1 MKNYYVILFLGYLL
15 LISCNDDATYT
26 IGEDFLDVDTHVI
39 VTDTVSV
46 LASTIQLDSVSTTN
60 ASRLLIG
67 ALQDAEFGNLKA
79 QTYFNLLASSYDI
92 DNDATYD
99 SIGVILYYDRYYYGD
114 TTKIQTFKVHEI
126 IENFDSNNEDDDNF
140 YNTATLQYNENSIGE
155 LRFVPYPNK
164 KDSIYIPID
173 KAFGNSLFT
182 KLQTNTINNDDDLYQ
197 AFKGLTIIPDLSSDV
212 VLGFNKSTMVM
223 RLYYTIKSED
233 DENNDYYSDFSI
245 QSYNRNFNHITS
257 NKTNTVLSS
266 IQSYTDIL
274 NTTNTNNLAY
284 IQSGTALNMRVE
296 FPSIKNLNQLEQN
309 GTTIGA
315 MLKFYPTIK
324 SYQANNIGA
333 DSLAVYVVDKKNRIV
348 SQLVGLEG
356 NYVYAQLN
364 TQNDEFDSKY
374 YYTADLTTFVEQV
387 LTTNY
392 DLNYALLFQFP
403 NNTNSV
409 NKLNIYDTVNPN
421 YSMKLTLTFLRY

>member
-1 MKNYYVILFLGYLL
+1 
-15 LISCNDDATYT
+15 
-26 IGEDFLDVDTHVI
+26 
-39 VTDTVSV
+39 
-46 LASTIQLDSVSTTN
+46 
-60 ASRLLIG
+60 
-67 ALQDAEFGNLKA
+67 
-79 QTYFNLLASSYDI
+79 
-92 DNDATYD
+92 
-99 SIGVILYYDRYYYGD
+99 
-114 TTKIQTFKVHEI
+114 
-126 IENFDSNNEDDDNF
+126 
-140 YNTATLQYNENSIGE
+140 
-155 LRFVPYPNK
+155 
-164 KDSIYIPID
+164 
-173 KAFGNSLFT
+173 
-182 KLQTNTINNDDDLYQ
+182 
-197 AFKGLTIIPDLSSDV
+197 
-212 VLGFNKSTMVM
+212 
-223 RLYYTIKSED
+223 
-233 DENNDYYSDFSI
+233 
-245 QSYNRNFNHITS
+245 
-257 NKTNTVLSS
+257 
-266 IQSYTDIL
+266 
-274 NTTNTNNLAY
+274 
-284 IQSGTALNMRVE
+284 
-296 FPSIKNLNQLEQN
+296 
-309 GTTIGA
+309 